1 MREKPNCE
9 VGRCSIATVRK
20 SFKDKTKSKLTEN
33 EKNETHLEN
42 SPFETKRME
51 KP

>member
-9 VGRCSIATVRK
+9 LGRCSIATVRK
-20 SFKDKTKSKLTEN
+20 SLKYKTKSKLTEN

-42 SPFETKRME
+42 SPLKTKQME